1 MLSLECCALLDGL
14 LKMDEVCLFGG
25 ADKGLHYEGTP
36 PSRLLVGA
44 ANPILGPM
52 QYAVLA

>member
-1 MLSLECCALLDGL
+1 MLSLDCCALLDGL